1 LKEPVEAIVQD
12 DPAEIDASDRDKQE
26 QQQFQQ
32 DLMHH
37 HRLLMKQYID
47 LMEHH
52 CLVQELYSNL
62 IANPSGTRGYDHVL
76 QEYHQALREH
86 HRMVEALR
94 QVLQDHYQLMQHRNS
109 HSGRPQGSPPRRRST
124 PAPTGLLGDGDS
136 CGHPGP

>member
-37 HRLLMKQYID
+37 HRLLMKQYVD

-62 IANPSGTRGYDHVL
+62 RAHPYGMHGYDHVL

-86 HRMVEALR
+86 HRMV
-94 QVLQDHYQLMQHRNS
+94 
-109 HSGRPQGSPPRRRST
+109 GRSASPGLTRSLSTYAASELPQRATTRVPTPP
-124 PAPTGLLGDGDS
+124 PL
-136 CGHPGP
+136 HPRPYGIAG